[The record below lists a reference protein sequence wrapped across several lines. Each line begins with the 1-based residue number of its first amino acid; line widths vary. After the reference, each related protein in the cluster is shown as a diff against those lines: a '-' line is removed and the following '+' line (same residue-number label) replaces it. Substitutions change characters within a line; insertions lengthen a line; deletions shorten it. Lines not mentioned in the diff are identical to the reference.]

1 MGNQSST
8 QTINGS
14 NDKLETK
21 SVGKLV
27 DYIATHY
34 ILTMDFQS
42 LTKLFDK
49 KYCDNLIILTSE
61 VLERHF
67 TEMEITYLAERVK
80 EGDQMTDNKQ
90 KTDVAQG
97 SEQPALEKDKMLFF
111 EKEGLSKLDIQNHVK
126 KRNVCLGIAKFYIK
140 IAHLFA
146 AILKTINPL
155 YIYKDADNSVRRAT
169 LYEKIKIPKDAKIEV
184 QNYNLCNN
192 LVSALVNKE
201 DYSDIRDYNDITVS
215 PDVCSLNVKIDSDG
229 DKGETKS
236 LDELPGLAELEELY
250 KDDNYDFE
258 TGKFNGMTP
267 ETQKM
272 YDADLKQFYIFFTGN
287 DSMPDNVKS
296 FRDVKLKD
304 YHNSFECRGNG
315 QGQIPPFRMKV
326 RGKISDDLF
335 GKFAT
340 NLKNMIATAN
350 KNQNELTSVL
360 DALFTYTTDPETKK
374 DYIRVNPELTD
385 EILQNIIVKT
395 RSIIVTLYLTC
406 EKDFIE
412 GVKIYEAIV
421 KQRLLEVTQSQIVSL
436 NKLDEKLTTI
446 TEKVPEPAENK
457 VLEEIKT
464 RDAEKTDQKSK
475 EDQQAKEKEMTDEK
489 KNLEL
494 NLAKEEK
501 EEKEIKELPKEPM
514 IEVNPQPIVAQ

>member
-1 MGNQSST
+1 MGNQVST
-8 QTINGS
+8 QSINGS
-14 NDKLETK
+14 NDKVETK

-49 KYCDNLIILTSE
+49 KYCDNLVILTSE

-80 EGDQMTDNKQ
+80 DGDQRTDI
-90 KTDVAQG
+90 AQG
-97 SEQPALEKDKMLFF
+97 SEQPTLEKDKMLFF

-201 DYSDIRDYNDITVS
+201 DYSDVRDYNDITVS
-215 PDVCSLNVKIDSDG
+215 PDVCSVNVKNNSND

-236 LDELPGLAELEELY
+236 LDDLPGLAELEELY

-287 DSMPDNVKS
+287 EEMSDTVKS
-296 FRDVKLKD
+296 FRDIKLKD

-340 NLKNMIATAN
+340 NLKNMIASAN

-360 DALFTYTTDPETKK
+360 DALFTYTTDPDTKK

-436 NKLDEKLTTI
+436 NKLDEKLNTV
-446 TEKVPEPAENK
+446 TERVPEPAENK
-457 VLEEIKT
+457 VLEEINKK
-464 RDAEKTDQKSK
+464 ETDKS
-475 EDQQAKEKEMTDEK
+475 DQEK
-489 KNLEL
+489 KNLEI
-494 NLAKEEK
+494 NLVK
-501 EEKEIKELPKEPM
+501 EEKEIKDLPTQDVKEQNDTKVILEAPK
-514 IEVNPQPIVAQ
+514 QGLAVA

>member
-1 MGNQSST
+1 MGNQVST
-8 QTINGS
+8 QSINGS

-97 SEQPALEKDKMLFF
+97 SGQPILEKDKMLFF

-169 LYEKIKIPKDAKIEV
+169 LYEKVKIPKDAKIEV

-215 PDVCSLNVKIDSDG
+215 PDVCSLNVKIDSNG

-267 ETQKM
+267 ETQ
-272 YDADLKQFYIFFTGN
+272 
-287 DSMPDNVKS
+287 
-296 FRDVKLKD
+296 
-304 YHNSFECRGNG
+304 
-315 QGQIPPFRMKV
+315 
-326 RGKISDDLF
+326 
-335 GKFAT
+335 
-340 NLKNMIATAN
+340 
-350 KNQNELTSVL
+350 
-360 DALFTYTTDPETKK
+360 
-374 DYIRVNPELTD
+374 
-385 EILQNIIVKT
+385 
-395 RSIIVTLYLTC
+395 
-406 EKDFIE
+406 
-412 GVKIYEAIV
+412 
-421 KQRLLEVTQSQIVSL
+421 
-436 NKLDEKLTTI
+436 
-446 TEKVPEPAENK
+446 
-457 VLEEIKT
+457 
-464 RDAEKTDQKSK
+464 
-475 EDQQAKEKEMTDEK
+475 
-489 KNLEL
+489 
-494 NLAKEEK
+494 
-501 EEKEIKELPKEPM
+501 
-514 IEVNPQPIVAQ
+514 